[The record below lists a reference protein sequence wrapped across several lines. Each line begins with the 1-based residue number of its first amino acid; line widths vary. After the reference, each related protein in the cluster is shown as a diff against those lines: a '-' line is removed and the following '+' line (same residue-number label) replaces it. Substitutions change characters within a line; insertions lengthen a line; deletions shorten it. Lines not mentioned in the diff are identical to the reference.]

1 MSKTHQLIA
10 SIVDLFTDSK
20 SGEPK
25 IVPQYAHI
33 SCSGDVRGSSVS
45 PARVTATTS
54 LWLTRLIWSEK

>member
-10 SIVDLFTDSK
+10 SIVGLFVDSK

-25 IVPQYAHI
+25 IVPLYTHV
-33 SCSGDVRGSSVS
+33 SCSGDVHGSSVS
-45 PARVTATTS
+45 PATVIATTS